1 MLSQTL
7 VNVAM
12 GRAPADLVIQ
22 NGQWVC
28 VQTGEIIPHTDIA
41 IVDGHIAYVGE
52 NANHAI
58 GDETQVI
65 AADDRC
71 LAPGLLDGHM
81 HVESGMV
88 TVTEFVRAV
97 APRGTTGMFIDPH
110 EIANV
115 FGLKGVKLMVD
126 EAAVQP
132 IHVWVQMPSCVP
144 SAPGLETPG
153 ASISPADVAEAMTW
167 PGIIGLGEMM
177 NFPGVLTSDEKMHAE
192 MHSTWHAGKTIGG
205 HYPTPDLGLAFH
217 GYAAGG
223 PEDDHEGTRAE
234 DAIARARQGMKP
246 MLRYGSAW
254 HDVAEQAKA
263 ITQQGLDPRRFI
275 LCTDDSH
282 AATLAYE
289 GHMDRVIRHAISEG
303 LPPMTAIQMATL
315 NTAEHFGLSR
325 EIGLI
330 APGRWGDVVLVR
342 DLRDFRADL
351 VVAKG
356 KLIAENGILNI
367 EHSAYPYPDWVKHSV
382 KLKRALTADD
392 FKIKVPLPPNPSPDG
407 RGAGEAPRRGAR
419 ANVIGIIENQAPT
432 RHLRL
437 ELTPENGEIRSSL
450 FTRHASPDIAK
461 AALVERHHATGTVQ
475 VALVSGFG
483 LKAKCAIATTV
494 AHDSH
499 HMIVVGTDEA
509 CMAQAANRL
518 AETGGGQV
526 VVRDGEI
533 IGEVSLPIA
542 GLMSN
547 ERAEEVAQ
555 NAETVLAGFRACGCP
570 LNNPN
575 MQLSLLALVVI
586 PELRISDKGLVDVTK
601 FDFVPVIE

>member
-1 MLSQTL
+1 
-7 VNVAM
+7 M
-12 GRAPADLVIQ
+12 GRAPADLVIK

-41 IVDGHIAYVGE
+41 IADGHIAFVGE
-52 NANHAI
+52 NADHTI
-58 GDETQVI
+58 GKHTQVI
-65 AADDRC
+65 QADDRF
-71 LAPGLLDGHM
+71 LVPGLLDGHM

-126 EAAVQP
+126 EAASQP

-177 NFPGVLTSDEKMHAE
+177 NFPGVVASDEKMHAE
-192 MHSTWHAGKTIGG
+192 MHSTRHAGKTIGG

-217 GYAAGG
+217 AYAAGG

-254 HDVAEQAKA
+254 HDVATQVKA
-263 ITQQGLDPRRFI
+263 ITQHKLDPRRFL

-289 GHMDRVIRHAISEG
+289 GHMDRVVRHAISEG
-303 LPPMTAIQMATL
+303 LPPMTAIQMATI

-342 DLRDFRADL
+342 DLRDFRAEM
-351 VVAKG
+351 VIAKG
-356 KLIAENGILNI
+356 RLIAQAGQWKQELPV
-367 EHSAYPYPDWVKHSV
+367 YPYPDWVKHSV
-382 KLKRALTADD
+382 KLKRMLTADD
-392 FKIKVPLPPNPSPDG
+392 FKIRIANHQSPVI
-407 RGAGEAPRRGAR
+407 

-461 AALVERHHATGTVQ
+461 LALVDRHHATGTVQ

-483 LKAKCAIATTV
+483 LKARCAIATTV

-499 HMIVVGTDEA
+499 HLIVIGTDEA

-526 VVRDGEI
+526 VVKEGEI
-533 IGEVSLPIA
+533 IGEVQLPIA

-547 ERAEEVAQ
+547 EHVEIVARQ
-555 NAETVLAGFRACGCP
+555 AETVLAGFAACGSE
-570 LNNPN
+570 LNSPN
-575 MQLSLLALVVI
+575 MQMALLGLVVI
-586 PELRISDKGLVDVTK
+586 PELRISDKGLVDVTR
-601 FDFVPVIE
+601 FEFVPVIEY